1 MSGNGKGLGALLP
14 LASALADTAEAR
26 LAALRR
32 EEAELRERIASLE
45 RARRDRAGR
54 ALAPDLALRAGADL
68 RWEAW
73 VGRSSAEMT
82 AELARLLA
90 RIEDAKASL
99 RREAGRRAAVEDL
112 LAREKAARAG
122 RAAKAEERRLWD
134 AGGG

>member
-1 MSGNGKGLGALLP
+1 MSGRTGSLGALLP
-14 LASALADTAEAR
+14 LAGVLADAAEAR

-32 EEAELRERIASLE
+32 EEADLRGRLAALE
-45 RARRDRAGR
+45 AARRDRAGR

-73 VGRSSAEMT
+73 VGGRSAEMT

-90 RIEDAKASL
+90 RIEGAKAEL

-112 LAREKAARAG
+112 LARERAG
-122 RAAKAEERRLWD
+122 RAAKAAKAEERRLWE
-134 AGGG
+134 GG